1 MQRRRGLLALVL
13 ALGAGACTDP
23 PLTRGERLDPQSCAS
38 CHPDIY
44 REWSGSMH
52 AYASVDPVFRAM
64 NARGQRETNGQLG
77 DFCVKCHAPMALA
90 EGATIDGT
98 NIDTVDAHLQGVTCI
113 FCHQIDAVTG
123 THNAAVRRADDSI
136 MRGGI
141 ADPIETTAHDSAY
154 SPLHARNELASSTL
168 CGACHDV
175 VLPNGY
181 ALENTFKEWKTTLYS
196 SESSAER
203 LSCQGCHMP
212 ARDGQVAAVEGAPVR
227 RVKSHMFPAVDVAI
241 TAFPERDAQRA
252 AVERELATT
261 IQASLCVLTASSAT
275 ARPLIQVALENLA
288 AGHSFP
294 SGAAHDRRVWLELIA
309 TRGDR
314 TLFSTGVVADGQAV
328 TELDDP
334 NLFLLRDRAL
344 KADGTE
350 ALMFWEVATA
360 EHNVLEGP
368 ATRDPTDPR
377 YRAAH
382 RILRFPIASAPDRIT
397 MRLRM
402 QPIGREILDSLVAS
416 GDLDPAEAAR
426 VPTYDLASTKL
437 EWPPPDETQF
447 CTYAPR

>member
-1 MQRRRGLLALVL
+1 MTHPGARASIVVL
-13 ALGAGACTDP
+13 ALGVAAGCSDL
-23 PLTRGERLDPQSCAS
+23 LTRGERLDPQSCAG

-90 EGATIDGT
+90 EGATQDGT
-98 NIDTVDAHLQGVTCI
+98 NIESVDAHLQGVTCI

-123 THNAAVRRADDSI
+123 THNAQVRRADDGI

-141 ADPIETTAHDSAY
+141 ADPIDTPAHESAY
-154 SPLHARNELASSTL
+154 SSLHARNELASSTL

-175 VLPNGY
+175 VLPNGH
-181 ALENTFKEWKTTLYS
+181 ALENTFAEWKSTLYS

-212 ARDGQVAAVEGAPVR
+212 ARDGQVARVDGAPVR

-261 IQASLCVLTASSAT
+261 LQAFLCVQGPTATGGAT
-275 ARPLIQVALENLA
+275 VSVALDNIA

-294 SGAAHDRRVWLELIA
+294 SGVAHDRRVWLELVA
-309 TRGDR
+309 TRGAR
-314 TLFSTGVVADGQAV
+314 ALLSTGVIADDQPITAL
-328 TELDDP
+328 EDP
-334 NLFLLRDRAL
+334 NLFLLRDRVF
-344 KADGTE
+344 KADGTD
-350 ALMFWEVATA
+350 ALMFWEVARS
-360 EHNVLEGP
+360 EPNLISGP
-368 ATRDPTDPR
+368 ISRDPADLS
-377 YRAAH
+377 AH
-382 RILRFPIASAPDRIT
+382 RRVVFSVPQVPDRIT
-397 MRLRM
+397 MRMRM
-402 QPIGREILDSLVAS
+402 QPIGREVLDSLVAT

-426 VPTYDLASTKL
+426 IPTYDLAATRL
-437 EWPPPDETQF
+437 EWRAEDGEF
-447 CTYAPR
+447 CTSTPR